1 MQSKDSEIKSYSLCL
16 GNISKDFTSDN
27 LGKKVLNG
35 YVFDF
40 SVDYN
45 IINTNNSL
53 DIHK

>member
-1 MQSKDSEIKSYSLCL
+1 MGL